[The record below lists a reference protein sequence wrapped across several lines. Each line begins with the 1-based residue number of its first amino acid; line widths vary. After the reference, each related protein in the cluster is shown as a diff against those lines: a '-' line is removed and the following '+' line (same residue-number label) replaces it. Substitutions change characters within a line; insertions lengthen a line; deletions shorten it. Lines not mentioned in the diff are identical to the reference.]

1 MQNFDGCKIL
11 IQTITQKVTHLT
23 NLLKSTIFN
32 CCNGYHCDLE
42 RTRSMKLL
50 QIGKAQI
57 SIITYATNAIMQSV
71 SLTLTEP
78 TDIPV
83 LTFLSQPASQPNTH
97 E

>member
-1 MQNFDGCKIL
+1 
-11 IQTITQKVTHLT
+11 
-23 NLLKSTIFN
+23 
-32 CCNGYHCDLE
+32 
-42 RTRSMKLL
+42 MKLL

-97 E
+97 EWTNSFFFFIFMQARIWM